1 MNLKSEAYLTFCMKN
16 LLTSLIKKEGVQ
28 HLSTRLSWL
37 PDLAHLDAVS
47 GIKLSIKHITSIVN
61 DSALSVSE
69 KIHLLLL
76 IEDANRNTLQQQLSA
91 FLKLDNLKPEI
102 THQLVDI
109 NYAYY
114 RMVFLS
120 YTKLIDISFNKPR
133 EQQPHQ
139 SIKLV
144 MLSRATITSI
154 NMLKW
159 RYFERA
165 GPPANLWSQS
175 NTLHQYAAEHQINQ
189 VMVKPYA
196 DLPST
201 SIDSLLLQLW
211 MLGNLNFSGLL
222 KSQIETAA
230 ELLGLSMHDITPHAN
245 WSARDTFYVELTKDH
260 PARRV
265 RKMIPSTYALF
276 WSLDSFESAIK
287 HTLHQIQTRQA
298 VTFSGATLKNTYL
311 LEETL
316 TYLKKEWSR
325 ADYKRQR
332 RRELRHDIIRTAT
345 VSVGISAA
353 CELLQQLDLT
363 HTPVKNL
370 TDGSLT
376 KRPVQTRVVSQGNT
390 NTLMVGK
397 EKWNILNESTLGL
410 GTFVSPEVSPT
421 VKPNKLVAIL
431 TTRAHAKPAIGVI
444 RNSKQ
449 MSGGKLKIGIELLTE
464 NPNLATLKKFEIK
477 KDSDAHE
484 HATPNH
490 GNHLNVAFFAIFIPY
505 HSVLHKPASLIMPKI
520 EFLPRTFYE
529 IHFNQK
535 REIVKFDDPIEQ
547 GDDWVCVSFP
557 EELS

>member
-1 MNLKSEAYLTFCMKN
+1 MNLKSETYLTFCMKN
-16 LLTSLIKKEGVQ
+16 LLTSLIKKEGV
-28 HLSTRLSWL
+28 HGLNTRLSWL
-37 PDLAHLDAVS
+37 PDLAHLDAIS
-47 GIKLSIKHITSIVN
+47 GIKLSIKHITSILN

-76 IEDANRNTLQQQLSA
+76 IEDANRSTLQQQLIA
-91 FLKLDNLKPEI
+91 FIKLDNLKPEI
-102 THQLVDI
+102 THHIVDI

-133 EQQPHQ
+133 ELQPQQP
-139 SIKLV
+139 IKLV
-144 MLSRATITSI
+144 MLSRAIMTSI

-175 NTLHQYAAEHQINQ
+175 NTLYQYAAEHQLNKAMI
-189 VMVKPYA
+189 KPYA
-196 DLPST
+196 DLQHT
-201 SIDSLLLQLW
+201 TIDSLLLQLW

-222 KSQIETAA
+222 KSQIETVA
-230 ELLGLSMHDITPHAN
+230 ELLNLSMHDINLHSEWN
-245 WSARDTFYVELTKDH
+245 ARDTFFVELTKDH
-260 PARRV
+260 PARRI
-265 RKMIPSTYALF
+265 RKLIPSTYSLF
-276 WSLDSFESAIK
+276 WELDGFEASIQHA
-287 HTLHQIQTRQA
+287 LHQIHTHQTVA
-298 VTFSGATLKNTYL
+298 FKGTSLKHTYL

-325 ADYKRQR
+325 TGYQRQR
-332 RRELRHDIIRTAT
+332 RRELRHDIIRTAS
-345 VSVGISAA
+345 VSVGVSAV
-353 CELLQQLDLT
+353 CDLLQQLDLS
-363 HTPVKNL
+363 HVPVKNL
-370 TDGSLT
+370 ADGSLT
-376 KRPVQTRVVSQGNT
+376 KRPVQTRVVSQGTT

-410 GTFVSPEVSPT
+410 GTFVSQETSPA

-464 NPNLATLKKFEIK
+464 NPNLASLKKFEIK
-477 KDSDAHE
+477 KETDTHE
-484 HATPNH
+484 QTTSSNS
-490 GNHLNVAFFAIFIPY
+490 LNVEFFAIFIPY
-505 HSVLHKPASLIMPKI
+505 HTLLHKPASLIMPKI

-529 IHFNQK
+529 IHFNHK

>member
-1 MNLKSEAYLTFCMKN
+1 MNLKSETYLTFCMKN
-16 LLTSLIKKEGVQ
+16 LLTSLIKKEGV
-28 HLSTRLSWL
+28 HGLNTRLSWL
-37 PDLAHLDAVS
+37 PDLAHLDAIS
-47 GIKLSIKHITSIVN
+47 GIKLSIKHITSILN

-76 IEDANRNTLQQQLSA
+76 IEDANRSTLQQQLIA
-91 FLKLDNLKPEI
+91 FIKLDNLKPEI
-102 THQLVDI
+102 THHIVDI

-133 EQQPHQ
+133 EQQPQ
-139 SIKLV
+139 QPIKLV
-144 MLSRATITSI
+144 MLSRAIMTSI

-175 NTLHQYAAEHQINQ
+175 NTLYQYAAEHQLNKAMI
-189 VMVKPYA
+189 KPYA
-196 DLPST
+196 DLQHT
-201 SIDSLLLQLW
+201 TIDSLLLQLW

-230 ELLGLSMHDITPHAN
+230 ELLNLSMHDINLHSEWN
-245 WSARDTFYVELTKDH
+245 ARDTFFVELTKDH
-260 PARRV
+260 PARRI
-265 RKMIPSTYALF
+265 RKLIPSTYSLF
-276 WSLDSFESAIK
+276 WELDGFETSIQHA
-287 HTLHQIQTRQA
+287 LHQIHTHQTVA
-298 VTFSGATLKNTYL
+298 FKGTSLKHTYL

-325 ADYKRQR
+325 TGYQRQR
-332 RRELRHDIIRTAT
+332 RRELRHDIIRTAS
-345 VSVGISAA
+345 VSVGVSAV
-353 CELLQQLDLT
+353 CDLLQQLDLS
-363 HTPVKNL
+363 HVPVKNL
-370 TDGSLT
+370 ADGSLT
-376 KRPVQTRVVSQGNT
+376 KRPVQTRVVSQGTT

-410 GTFVSPEVSPT
+410 GTFVSQETSPA

-464 NPNLATLKKFEIK
+464 NPNLASLKKFEIK
-477 KDSDAHE
+477 KETDTHE
-484 HATPNH
+484 QTTSSNS
-490 GNHLNVAFFAIFIPY
+490 LNVEFFAIFIPY
-505 HSVLHKPASLIMPKI
+505 HTLLHKPASLIMPKI

-529 IHFNQK
+529 IHFNHK

>member
-1 MNLKSEAYLTFCMKN
+1 MNLKSETYLTFCMKN
-16 LLTSLIKKEGVQ
+16 LLTSLIKKEGV
-28 HLSTRLSWL
+28 HGLSTRLSWL
-37 PDLAHLDAVS
+37 PELAHLDAIS
-47 GIKLSIKHITSIVN
+47 GIKLSIKHISSVLN

-76 IEDANRNTLQQQLSA
+76 IEDANRSTLQQQLAA
-91 FLKLDNLKPEI
+91 FIKLDNLKPEI
-102 THQLVDI
+102 THHIVDV

-133 EQQPHQ
+133 EQQPQ
-139 SIKLV
+139 QAIKLV
-144 MLSRATITSI
+144 MLSRAILTSI
-154 NMLKW
+154 HMLKW

-175 NTLHQYAAEHQINQ
+175 NTLYQYAMEHQLNKAMI
-189 VMVKPYA
+189 KPYA
-196 DLPST
+196 DLQHT

-222 KSQIETAA
+222 KSQIESVA
-230 ELLGLSMHDITPHAN
+230 ELLHVSMHDTPLHSEWN
-245 WSARDTFYVELTKDH
+245 ARDTFYVELTKDH
-260 PARRV
+260 PARRI
-265 RKMIPSTYALF
+265 RKLIPSTYTLF
-276 WSLDSFESAIK
+276 WELDSFEAAIQV
-287 HTLHQIQTRQA
+287 TLHQIHTHQPI
-298 VTFSGATLKNTYL
+298 TFKGASLKSTYL

-316 TYLKKEWSR
+316 SYLIKEWSR
-325 ADYKRQR
+325 TGYQRQR
-332 RRELRHDIIRTAT
+332 RRELRHDIIRTVS
-345 VSVGISAA
+345 VSVGISAV
-353 CELLQQLDLT
+353 CDLLQQLDLS
-363 HTPVKNL
+363 HAPVKNL

-376 KRPVQTRVVSQGNT
+376 KRPVQTRVVSQGTT

-410 GTFVSPEVSPT
+410 GTFVSQETSPT
-421 VKPNKLVAIL
+421 VKPNKLVAII

-477 KDSDAHE
+477 KETDTHE
-484 HATPNH
+484 QTTSSN
-490 GNHLNVAFFAIFIPY
+490 GLNVEFFAIFIPY
-505 HSVLHKPASLIMPKI
+505 HTLLHKPASLIMPKI

-529 IHFNQK
+529 IHFNHK

>member
-1 MNLKSEAYLTFCMKN
+1 MNLKSETYLTLCMKN
-16 LLTSLIKKEGVQ
+16 LLTSLIKKEGG
-28 HLSTRLSWL
+28 HSLNTRLSWL
-37 PDLAHLDAVS
+37 PELAHLDAVS
-47 GIKLSIKHITSIVN
+47 GLKLSIKHITSTLN

-76 IEDANRNTLQQQLSA
+76 IEDANRSTLQQQLAA
-91 FLKLDNLKPEI
+91 FIKLDNLKPEI
-102 THQLVDI
+102 THHLVDI

-133 EQQPHQ
+133 EQQPPP

-144 MLSRATITSI
+144 MLSRAVMTSI

-165 GPPANLWSQS
+165 GAPANLWSQS
-175 NTLHQYAAEHQINQ
+175 NTLYQYAAEHQLNKM
-189 VMVKPYA
+189 MVKPYS
-196 DLPST
+196 DLAPT

-222 KSQIETAA
+222 KTQIETAA
-230 ELLGLSMHDITPHAN
+230 ELLSLSTPDIDLHST
-245 WSARDTFYVELTKDH
+245 WSARDIFYIELTKDH

-265 RKMIPSTYALF
+265 RKMIPSTFALF
-276 WSLDSFESAIK
+276 WEMDHFEKAMQA
-287 HTLHQIQTRQA
+287 TLHQIRMHQP
-298 VTFSGATLKNTYL
+298 VTFKGVALKNTQL
-311 LEETL
+311 LEESL

-345 VSVGISAA
+345 VSVGITAA
-353 CELLQQLDLT
+353 CDLLQQLDLT
-363 HTPVKNL
+363 HAPIKSL

-376 KRPVQTRVVSQGNT
+376 KRPVQTRVVSQGTT

-410 GTFVSPEVSPT
+410 GTFVSQETNPT
-421 VKPNKLVAIL
+421 VKPNKLVAIF
-431 TTRAHAKPAIGVI
+431 TARAHAKPAIGVI

-449 MSGGKLKIGIELLTE
+449 ISGGKLKIGIELLTE
-464 NPNLATLKKFEIK
+464 NPNLASLKKFELK
-477 KDSDAHE
+477 KEGDVQE
-484 HATPNH
+484 QATA
-490 GNHLNVAFFAIFIPY
+490 GNGLNVEFFAIFIPY
-505 HSVLHKPASLIMPKI
+505 HAVLRKPASLIMPKI
-520 EFLPRTFYE
+520 EFVPRTFYE

-535 REIVKFDDPIEQ
+535 REIVKFEDPIEQ

-557 EELS
+557 EELT